1 MEEPTNE
8 YDEDGTREPL
18 PSPLDVLCCQIR
30 IELEKR
36 QPERAVDLILNAA
49 PECFAAEPP
58 RTRMVPAVT
67 AEDVRDA
74 IKLDPRRKNR
84 EIAETIGCHVK
95 TVQIQRRLMQKASE
109 RRQTAQR
116 GAR

>member
-36 QPERAVDLILNAA
+36 QPERAIDLILNAP
-49 PECFAAEPP
+49 PECFSAEPP
-58 RTRMVPAVT
+58 KTRMVPAVT
-67 AEDVRDA
+67 AEDVREA
-74 IKLDPRRKNR
+74 IKLKPGRKNK

-95 TVQIQRRLMQKASE
+95 TVALQRRLLQKMSE
-109 RRQTAQR
+109 RRQAAQR

>member
-8 YDEDGTREPL
+8 VDEDGTREPL

-36 QPERAVDLILNAA
+36 QPERAVDLILNAP
-49 PECFAAEPP
+49 PECFATEPP
-58 RTRMVPAVT
+58 KTRMVPAVT
-67 AEDVRDA
+67 AEDIRDA

-84 EIAETIGCHVK
+84 EIAETLSCHIKSVAL
-95 TVQIQRRLMQKASE
+95 QRRLLQKMTE